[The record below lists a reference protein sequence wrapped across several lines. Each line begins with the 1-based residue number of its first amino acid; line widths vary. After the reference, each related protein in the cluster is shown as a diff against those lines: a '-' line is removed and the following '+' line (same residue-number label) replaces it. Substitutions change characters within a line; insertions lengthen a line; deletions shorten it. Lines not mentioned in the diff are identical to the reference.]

1 MRTRI
6 SAMLM
11 LSATAHAAVLA
22 PAYFTNP
29 FAPLSIA
36 AAPLSVALT
45 SSAERHDD
53 RPNAARAA
61 PPSIAARP
69 RYQTPA
75 ASAPDADAAGNETGA
90 DDRLPE
96 LGRDRANHLRA
107 SLVTQMSRYFV
118 YPMLARRRG
127 WQGEVAVALRI
138 EPDGR
143 VRALRVARSSGYA
156 VLDRDA
162 LATLNR
168 VGVLPRAAAWLNG
181 HAYDTE
187 VPVIYRLT
195 EG

>member
-1 MRTRI
+1 
-6 SAMLM
+6 
-11 LSATAHAAVLA
+11 
-22 PAYFTNP
+22 
-29 FAPLSIA
+29 
-36 AAPLSVALT
+36 
-45 SSAERHDD
+45 
-53 RPNAARAA
+53 
-61 PPSIAARP
+61 
-69 RYQTPA
+69 
-75 ASAPDADAAGNETGA
+75 
-90 DDRLPE
+90 
-96 LGRDRANHLRA
+96 LRA
-107 SLVTQMSRYFV
+107 SLVTELGRYFV
-118 YPMLARRRG
+118 YPTVARRRG

-168 VGVLPRAAAWLNG
+168 IGVLPRAAAWLKG